1 MRYTL
6 RASQLNNREAKT
18 DLVAA
23 GVFALVLVHRLF
35 GVGSVWGI
43 DNGQVVV
50 RAVLGGQGKD
60 GVRQRGGRLGSQ
72 VTFFSLP

>member
-1 MRYTL
+1 MSYTL

-60 GVRQRGGRLGSQ
+60 GVRQ
-72 VTFFSLP
+72 

>member
-1 MRYTL
+1 MCELHIPHPESKRT
-6 RASQLNNREAKT
+6 NNSEAKT

-35 GVGSVWGI
+35 GVGSVRGI

-60 GVRQRGGRLGSQ
+60 GVRQ
-72 VTFFSLP
+72 